1 MSDTTITPNDVAST
15 TPPAEP
21 APAAD
26 TSVQDGA
33 APATVADDQAQ
44 ATSADTPPAETKTF
58 DADYVEKLRK
68 ESAKY
73 RTERKAESER
83 AEALETKMNSI
94 IDGLKGLTG
103 DKPEA
108 QNPEDIIAAITAER
122 DQATTQLNQ
131 FRIDQAVTKA
141 AADAGADTELATL
154 VLKGKGALNDLDPT
168 ASDFAEQVSALVAAE
183 VEANP
188 KLKAVQG
195 APKSSGSAPEDSTSP
210 RNGQLTRDDMRKMS
224 AREINEAVRAGRFR
238 DVLGG

>member
-1 MSDTTITPNDVAST
+1 MSDTTITPNDVANAA
-15 TPPAEP
+15 PAEP
-21 APAAD
+21 APEPVADAGQAA
-26 TSVQDGA
+26 
-33 APATVADDQAQ
+33 ATVADNQVE
-44 ATSADTPPAETKTF
+44 ATGNDTATDGGAEPKKF

-73 RTERKAESER
+73 RTERKAEADR
-83 AEALETKMNSI
+83 AAALEAKMNSLVN
-94 IDGLKGLTG
+94 DLKGLTG
-103 DKPEA
+103 DKPEQ

-154 VLKGKGALNDLDPT
+154 VLKGKGALNDLDP
-168 ASDFAEQVSALVAAE
+168 AAADFADQVSALVAAE

-188 KLKAVQG
+188 KLKAVQA

-224 AREINEAVRAGRFR
+224 AREINDAVKAGRFR